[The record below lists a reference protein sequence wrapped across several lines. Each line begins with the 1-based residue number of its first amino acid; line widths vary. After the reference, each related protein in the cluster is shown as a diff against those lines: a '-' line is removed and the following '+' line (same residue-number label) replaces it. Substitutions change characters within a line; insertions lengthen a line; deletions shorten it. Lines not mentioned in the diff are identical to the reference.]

1 MILKLQKTG
10 AVMLTAP
17 IQRGLRDYSFGRNH
31 ENDLSDLAITS
42 RTTISSLH
50 LPEPLLSIP
59 SSYSRLVFSDND
71 IQQVDGAHPSRNHGH
86 KPTHDASGFLKP
98 GTQSDGNHA
107 PVIVPEASQGGP
119 TTIAQPDPYS
129 DPHQTPHTWRAF
141 GNSYESHFKSPADE
155 RPSKRQSLVPDV
167 GAASPTLSSDYSY
180 HNQTQI
186 NSSRPQGEYEQ
197 DRDSPFTSDE
207 FLQIIGH
214 KSRGNK
220 NFQYMI
226 LRKPRGS
233 GVPTEL
239 WVKAIDFAES
249 EKRVILEGYHLHHNL
264 GPVRWPRDP
273 RRQWRSSTSFG
284 VQELK
289 SALDE
294 RKQMLLDQGVDE
306 SEALRETNQERWKM
320 RDEWQRTGRGWG
332 SAMMIVKGRKKA
344 WSMTD
349 SNTGKHQ
356 STVAASSS
364 DYVGI
369 HNPDTTQLDPE
380 LLDISPRV
388 WGKSYRHK
396 SASPPNTPE
405 PSNPKRPEQIGQEV
419 RSQFAFTSEDERE
432 WREIFGPD
440 LIRSSVSLPNIGA
453 IIFLTL
459 AAAVIKIKD

>member
-1 MILKLQKTG
+1 
-10 AVMLTAP
+10 MLTAP
-17 IQRGLRDYSFGRNH
+17 IQRGLREYSFGDNH
-31 ENDLSDLAITS
+31 ENDLSDLTITPH
-42 RTTISSLH
+42 TISSLH

-59 SSYSRLVFSDND
+59 SSCSRLVLSGNS
-71 IQQVDGAHPSRNHGH
+71 IQQVDGAQPSRNHGH
-86 KPTHDASGFLKP
+86 KPARNVSGVLKP

-107 PVIVPEASQGGP
+107 PAIVSHTSQGRP
-119 TTIAQPDPYS
+119 TNTALPY
-129 DPHQTPHTWRAF
+129 QTLRTRRTF
-141 GNSYESHFKSPADE
+141 GNSHESHLRSPADE
-155 RPSKRQSLVPDV
+155 GPSKRESLVPDV
-167 GAASPTLSSDYSY
+167 GAASLTLSSYSSC
-180 HNQTQI
+180 HNQSQT
-186 NSSRPQGEYEQ
+186 NYSCPQDEYEQ
-197 DRDSPFTSDE
+197 DRSSSFTSDE
-207 FLQIIGH
+207 FLQVIGH
-214 KSRGNK
+214 KSQGNK
-220 NFQYMI
+220 NFQYKI

-273 RRQWRSSTSFG
+273 QRQWRSSTSFG

-306 SEALRETNQERWKM
+306 SEALREMNQERWKM

-344 WSMTD
+344 WSMAD
-349 SNTGKHQ
+349 SNAGKHE

-364 DYVGI
+364 NYVGMQD
-369 HNPDTTQLDPE
+369 PGTDRPDPE
-380 LLDISPRV
+380 LLDMSPRV
-388 WGKSYRHK
+388 QRKSYGHK
-396 SASPPNTPE
+396 SASPPNIPE
-405 PSNPKRPEQIGQEV
+405 PSYPKRPERIGQEV

-440 LIRSSVSLPNIGA
+440 LIRSSVSLPKTGA
-453 IIFLTL
+453 ITSLTP
-459 AAAVIKIKD
+459 ATAVTKTQGQQRAFKGEVYSS

>member
-1 MILKLQKTG
+1 
-10 AVMLTAP
+10 MLTAP
-17 IQRGLRDYSFGRNH
+17 IQRGLREYSFRENH
-31 ENDLSDLAITS
+31 ENDLSDLTITP
-42 RTTISSLH
+42 RTISSLH
-50 LPEPLLSIP
+50 LPEPLFSIP
-59 SSYSRLVFSDND
+59 SSYSRLVFSGNS
-71 IQQVDGAHPSRNHGH
+71 IQQVDGAQPSRNHDH
-86 KPTHDASGFLKP
+86 KPARNASGVLKP

-107 PVIVPEASQGGP
+107 PAIVPDTSQGRP
-119 TTIAQPDPYS
+119 TDTAQSDSYS
-129 DPHQTPHTWRAF
+129 GPHQTPHTRRTCR
-141 GNSYESHFKSPADE
+141 NSYESHL
-155 RPSKRQSLVPDV
+155 RSLVPDV
-167 GAASPTLSSDYSY
+167 GAASLTPSSDPSY
-180 HNQTQI
+180 HNQSKI
-186 NSSRPQGEYEQ
+186 NSSRPQGEHEQ
-197 DRDSPFTSDE
+197 DRSSSFTLDE

-306 SEALRETNQERWKM
+306 SEALREMNQERWKM

-332 SAMMIVKGRKKA
+332 SAMMIVEGRKKA
-344 WSMTD
+344 WIMAD
-349 SNTGKHQ
+349 SNAGKHEP
-356 STVAASSS
+356 TVAASSS
-364 DYVGI
+364 DHVGMQDPGTDRP
-369 HNPDTTQLDPE
+369 NPE
-380 LLDISPRV
+380 LFDISPRV
-388 WGKSYRHK
+388 QKKSYGNK
-396 SASPPNTPE
+396 STS
-405 PSNPKRPEQIGQEV
+405 PSNIPKPSYPKRPERIGQKV

-440 LIRSSVSLPNIGA
+440 LVRSSVSLPKNWGND
-453 IIFLTL
+453 IFNTYRFSYQNSVP
-459 AAAVIKIKD
+459 AAGFRG